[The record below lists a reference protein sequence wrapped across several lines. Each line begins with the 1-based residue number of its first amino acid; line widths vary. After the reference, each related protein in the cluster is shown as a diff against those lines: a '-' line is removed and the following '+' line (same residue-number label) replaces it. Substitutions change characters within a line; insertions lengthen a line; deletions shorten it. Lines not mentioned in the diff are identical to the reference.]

1 MGYNVL
7 KELWAF
13 RSSVIFWFVPIAA
26 CPLPIYFGVAEP
38 EFYRQA
44 ACAYVVIIMAFYWMF
59 EVVPLAITA
68 LIPLILYPVMGVQKS
83 GDVSKNYL
91 KDTNV
96 LFLGGLMVAVAIEH
110 VNLHKRIALRVLLLV
125 GSQPRWLMLGF
136 MLATAFL
143 SMWISNTAT
152 TAMMTPIGAA
162 VLAEL
167 FKEEDDQAKEVKG
180 ESNQA
185 VELDAIDAEDAPPVY
200 DNVVA
205 GNGETVTPD
214 QEKEMP
220 VVITEKESSRR
231 KSVQKGMMLCIAY
244 AANIGGTATLT
255 GTPPNL
261 IVSEQMEIIFPDSPG
276 IDFATWFFFAAPGM
290 AITLFL
296 AWLWLSSIY
305 VGCSCAGDCACCGQ
319 KKRGGAEDVI
329 RKAYNELGPVSF
341 AEGAVIFHFVLL
353 VFLWFFRDLK
363 FVDLGKKQ
371 AGWTYFFTPGYV
383 TDATATMMVAFALFM
398 FPSRPPRFMCCRSK
412 DELSTQT
419 DSQLLQKDL
428 NTLEEWQSKWLMQFN
443 PEKCYIMHITN
454 KRTPHATSY
463 QFCGQ
468 ALATTKIHP
477 YLGVTLTSGLKWDEE
492 KPGPVPG
499 LLDWPTVHTKM
510 PWHIVLLLG
519 GGFALADGV
528 EKSGLSA
535 WLGQQFSKLAGI
547 EGWTMCLIV
556 CIGVAAFTEVASN
569 VTATSIFIPIL
580 AQMARGV
587 CVNPYFLMVPAGI
600 AASFAFMLP
609 VATPPNAIVF
619 SYGGIKVSDM
629 VKTGFLMNLTSLL
642 VLMVMINTLGV
653 PIYDINTFPSWAND
667 TSTPC
672 F

>member
-13 RSSVIFWFVPIAA
+13 RRSVIFWFIPIAA
-26 CPLPIYFGVAEP
+26 SPLPIYFGVAETD
-38 EFYRQA
+38 FYKEA

-59 EVVPLAITA
+59 EVVPLAVTA
-68 LIPLILYPVMGVQKS
+68 LIPLILYPVMGVQPS

-110 VNLHKRIALRVLLLV
+110 VNLHKRVALRVLLVV

-162 VLAEL
+162 VLSEL
-167 FKEEDDQAKEVKG
+167 FKDEDKLTEEVEG
-180 ESNQA
+180 ESNEA
-185 VELDAIDAEDAPPVY
+185 VELDAIDVEGKPPVY
-200 DNVVA
+200 DNVIA
-205 GNGETVTPD
+205 KNGEAVAAEEETKQPEV
-214 QEKEMP
+214 QFVNEKA
-220 VVITEKESSRR
+220 SSRR
-231 KSVQKGMMLCIAY
+231 QSMQKGMMLCIAY

-255 GTPPNL
+255 GTGPNL

-290 AITLFL
+290 VITLFI
-296 AWLWLSSIY
+296 AWLWLSTLF
-305 VGCSCAGDCACCGQ
+305 VGCRCAEDCACCGQ
-319 KKRGGAEDVI
+319 RKRSGAEDVI

-353 VFLWFFRDLK
+353 VFLWFFRELK
-363 FVDLGKKQ
+363 FVDLGERQ

-383 TDATATMMVAFALFM
+383 TDATTAMIVAFALFM
-398 FPSRPPRFMCCRSK
+398 FPSRLPRFLCCRSK
-412 DELSTQT
+412 D
-419 DSQLLQKDL
+419 
-428 NTLEEWQSKWLMQFN
+428 
-443 PEKCYIMHITN
+443 
-454 KRTPHATSY
+454 
-463 QFCGQ
+463 
-468 ALATTKIHP
+468 
-477 YLGVTLTSGLKWDEE
+477 DEE

-535 WLGQQFSKLAGI
+535 WLGQQFSRLAGI
-547 EGWTMCLIV
+547 EAWIICLIV
-556 CIGVAAFTEVASN
+556 CIGVAVFTEVASN

-629 VKTGFLMNLTSLL
+629 VKTGFLMNITSLL

>member
-13 RSSVIFWFVPIAA
+13 RRSFIFWFVPIAA
-26 CPLPIYFGVAEP
+26 CPLPIYFGVAETD
-38 EFYRQA
+38 FYKEA

-59 EVVPLAITA
+59 EVVPLAVTA
-68 LIPLILYPVMGVQKS
+68 LIPLILYPVMGVQPS

-96 LFLGGLMVAVAIEH
+96 LFIGGLLVAVAIEH
-110 VNLHKRIALRVLLLV
+110 VNLHKRIALGVLLVV

-136 MLATAFL
+136 MIATAFL

-167 FKEEDDQAKEVKG
+167 FKDEDKLSKEVEG
-180 ESNQA
+180 ESNEA
-185 VELDAIDAEDAPPVY
+185 VELDAIDVEGKPPEY
-200 DNVVA
+200 DNVVSE
-205 GNGETVTPD
+205 NGEAIIEEPKTKPIEV
-214 QEKEMP
+214 QI
-220 VVITEKESSRR
+220 VNEKESSRR
-231 KSVQKGMMLCIAY
+231 QSMQKGLMLCIAY

-255 GTPPNL
+255 GTGPNL

-290 AITLFL
+290 VITLIL
-296 AWLWLSSIY
+296 AWLWLSTLF
-305 VGCSCAGDCACCGQ
+305 VGCRCEEDCACCGQ
-319 KKRGGAEDVI
+319 KKRSGAEDVI
-329 RKAYNELGPVSF
+329 RKAYDELGPISF

-353 VFLWFFRDLK
+353 VFLWFFRELK
-363 FVDLGKKQ
+363 FVDLGEKQ
-371 AGWTYFFTPGYV
+371 AGWTYFFIPGYV
-383 TDATATMMVAFALFM
+383 TDATTAMIVAFALFM
-398 FPSRPPRFMCCRSK
+398 FPSRPPRFLCCRSK
-412 DELSTQT
+412 D
-419 DSQLLQKDL
+419 
-428 NTLEEWQSKWLMQFN
+428 
-443 PEKCYIMHITN
+443 
-454 KRTPHATSY
+454 
-463 QFCGQ
+463 
-468 ALATTKIHP
+468 
-477 YLGVTLTSGLKWDEE
+477 DEE

-535 WLGQQFSKLAGI
+535 WLGQQFSNLAGI
-547 EGWTMCLIV
+547 EAWTICLIV
-556 CIGVAAFTEVASN
+556 CIGVAVFTEVASN

-587 CVNPYFLMVPAGI
+587 CMNPYFLMVPAGI

-629 VKTGFLMNLTSLL
+629 VKTGFVMNITSLL

>member
-38 EFYRQA
+38 EFYRVT

-59 EVVPLAITA
+59 EVVPLAVTA

-167 FKEEDDQAKEVKG
+167 FKEEDQPAKEVKG

-185 VELDAIDAEDAPPVY
+185 VELDTIDVEDMPPEYDSLAAENGDAI
-200 DNVVA
+200 
-205 GNGETVTPD
+205 TPD

-290 AITLFL
+290 VITLFL

-329 RKAYNELGPVSF
+329 RKAYNELGPISF

-383 TDATATMMVAFALFM
+383 TDATATMMVAFALFV
-398 FPSRPPRFMCCRSK
+398 FPSRPPRFLCCRSK
-412 DELSTQT
+412 D
-419 DSQLLQKDL
+419 
-428 NTLEEWQSKWLMQFN
+428 
-443 PEKCYIMHITN
+443 
-454 KRTPHATSY
+454 
-463 QFCGQ
+463 
-468 ALATTKIHP
+468 
-477 YLGVTLTSGLKWDEE
+477 DEE

>member
-13 RSSVIFWFVPIAA
+13 RRSVIFWFIPIAA
-26 CPLPIYFGVAEP
+26 SPLPIYFGVAEKD
-38 EFYRQA
+38 FYKEA

-59 EVVPLAITA
+59 EVVPLAVTA
-68 LIPLILYPVMGVQKS
+68 LIPLILYPVMGVQPS

-110 VNLHKRIALRVLLLV
+110 VNLHKRIALRVLLVV

-167 FKEEDDQAKEVKG
+167 FKEEDDQAAEEDTIRKVRG
-180 ESNQA
+180 ESNGGLELETID
-185 VELDAIDAEDAPPVY
+185 VEGQTHVYDAIANENATKEHNED
-200 DNVVA
+200 
-205 GNGETVTPD
+205 E
-214 QEKEMP
+214 EKPE
-220 VVITEKESSRR
+220 VKEKVSSRR
-231 KSVQKGMMLCIAY
+231 QSMQKGLMLCIAY

-255 GTPPNL
+255 GTSPNL
-261 IVSEQMEIIFPDSPG
+261 IVSEQMEILFPGSG
-276 IDFATWFFFAAPGM
+276 GVDFLQWFTFAAPGM
-290 AITLFL
+290 VITLFL
-296 AWLWLSSIY
+296 AWLWLSTLF
-305 VGCSCAGDCACCGQ
+305 VGCRCAEECSCCGG
-319 KKRGGAEDVI
+319 KKRSGAEEVI
-329 RKAYNELGPVSF
+329 RKAYDELGPISF
-341 AEGAVIFHFVLL
+341 AEGGVIFHFLLL
-353 VFLWFFRDLK
+353 VLLWFFRDLK
-363 FVDLGKKQ
+363 FVDVGDRQ
-371 AGWTYFFTPGYV
+371 AGWAYYFIPGYV
-383 TDATATMMVAFALFM
+383 TDATPAMIVSFALFV
-398 FPSRPPRFMCCRSK
+398 FPSRPPRFLCCRSK
-412 DELSTQT
+412 D
-419 DSQLLQKDL
+419 
-428 NTLEEWQSKWLMQFN
+428 
-443 PEKCYIMHITN
+443 
-454 KRTPHATSY
+454 
-463 QFCGQ
+463 
-468 ALATTKIHP
+468 
-477 YLGVTLTSGLKWDEE
+477 DEE

-499 LLDWPTVHTKM
+499 LLNWPTVHSKM

-535 WLGQQFSKLAGI
+535 WLGQQFSRLAGI
-547 EGWTMCLIV
+547 EAWIICLIV
-556 CIGVAAFTEVASN
+556 CIGVAVFTEVASN

-580 AQMARGV
+580 AQMAEGI

-629 VKTGFLMNLTSLL
+629 VKTGFLMNITSLL
-642 VLMVMINTLGV
+642 VLMVMVNTLGV
-653 PIYDINTFPSWAND
+653 PIYGIDTFPDWAVCRSGAIQAAN
-667 TSTPC
+667 STINSTMLMTTL
-672 F
+672 

>member
-59 EVVPLAITA
+59 EVVPLAVTA

-185 VELDAIDAEDAPPVY
+185 VELDAIDVEDMPPEYDLAAENGDAI
-200 DNVVA
+200 
-205 GNGETVTPD
+205 TPD

-220 VVITEKESSRR
+220 VVITEKELSRR

-290 AITLFL
+290 VITLFL

-305 VGCSCAGDCACCGQ
+305 VGLSCAGDCACCGQ

-363 FVDLGKKQ
+363 FVDLGEKQ

-383 TDATATMMVAFALFM
+383 TDATATMMVAFALFV
-398 FPSRPPRFMCCRSK
+398 FPSRPPRFLCCRRK
-412 DELSTQT
+412 D
-419 DSQLLQKDL
+419 
-428 NTLEEWQSKWLMQFN
+428 
-443 PEKCYIMHITN
+443 
-454 KRTPHATSY
+454 
-463 QFCGQ
+463 
-468 ALATTKIHP
+468 
-477 YLGVTLTSGLKWDEE
+477 DEE

>member
-13 RSSVIFWFVPIAA
+13 RKSFIFWFVPIAA
-26 CPLPIYFGVAEP
+26 CPLPIYFGVAETD
-38 EFYRQA
+38 FYKEA

-59 EVVPLAITA
+59 EVVPLAVTA
-68 LIPLILYPVMGVQKS
+68 LIPLILYPVMGVQPS

-96 LFLGGLMVAVAIEH
+96 LFIGGLLVAVAIEH
-110 VNLHKRIALRVLLLV
+110 VNLHKRIALGVLLVV

-167 FKEEDDQAKEVKG
+167 FKDEDKLAKEVEG
-180 ESNQA
+180 ESNEA
-185 VELDAIDAEDAPPVY
+185 VELDAIDVEGKPPEY

-205 GNGETVTPD
+205 ENGEAVTEQ
-214 QEKEMP
+214 QETKPPE
-220 VVITEKESSRR
+220 VQIVNEKESSRR
-231 KSVQKGMMLCIAY
+231 QSMQKGLMLCIAY

-255 GTPPNL
+255 GTGPNL

-290 AITLFL
+290 VITLIL
-296 AWLWLSSIY
+296 AWLWLSTLF
-305 VGCSCAGDCACCGQ
+305 VGCRCAEDCACCGQ
-319 KKRGGAEDVI
+319 KKRSGAEDVI
-329 RKAYNELGPVSF
+329 RKAYDELGPISF

-353 VFLWFFRDLK
+353 VFLWFFRELK
-363 FVDLGKKQ
+363 FVDLGEKQ
-371 AGWTYFFTPGYV
+371 AGWTYFFIPGYV
-383 TDATATMMVAFALFM
+383 TDATTAMIVAFALFM
-398 FPSRPPRFMCCRSK
+398 FPSRPPRFLCCRGK
-412 DELSTQT
+412 D
-419 DSQLLQKDL
+419 
-428 NTLEEWQSKWLMQFN
+428 
-443 PEKCYIMHITN
+443 
-454 KRTPHATSY
+454 
-463 QFCGQ
+463 
-468 ALATTKIHP
+468 
-477 YLGVTLTSGLKWDEE
+477 DEE

-547 EGWTMCLIV
+547 EAWTICLIV
-556 CIGVAAFTEVASN
+556 CIGVAVFTEVASN

-587 CVNPYFLMVPAGI
+587 CMNPYFLMVPAGI
-600 AASFAFMLP
+600 AASFGFMLP

-629 VKTGFLMNLTSLL
+629 VKTGFFMNITSLL